1 MTVTHVVVD
10 GSNLATE
17 GRNLPSLQQLDEAVR
32 AYIAEFEPET
42 VTVVVD
48 ASFPNR
54 IDESERELFEEAI
67 PAGEVISPPAGVL
80 GRGAAFVP
88 QIAERAE
95 AGVLSD
101 HSLDRTRVGE
111 GKGVSVSREN
121 GGCWSK

>member
-10 GSNLATE
+10 GSNLATQ

-67 PAGEVISPPAGVL
+67 HAVQVISPPAGL
-80 GRGAAFVP
+80 ISPRAP
-88 QIAERAE
+88 LLLQIAHLPPPVVFSHYPFPAF
-95 AGVLSD
+95 LPP
-101 HSLDRTRVGE
+101 HLPLFP
-111 GKGVSVSREN
+111 
-121 GGCWSK
+121 